1 VAKKTFT
8 ESVAD
13 AAESWRI
20 NHNASLRAQGLSG
33 ERTLGDSDEFM
44 RDIAPG
50 WITEDK
56 HPYGAEGFALED
68 LGWLGKLDP
77 DWMKGLPKES
87 SFETALQHVTDIKK
101 RIPGILKSTVEKM
114 PPHERDK
121 AFLGTLGA
129 AYYSSPEHVG
139 RYSGT
144 GSLGTPVY
152 TAPSEYVSSY
162 NIELDENVGKGFL
175 GAFAPEGDWIRSQPR
190 TGTLAHELGHAKIR
204 KLGTRVPS
212 NMYNFD
218 AQQATNEAVAGYLG
232 RRIIRSRKPW
242 GEASDDKSWA
252 AYMGLPSYLRDLD
265 EYDLTAFGRMLK
277 DYEKGYKRRDGEV
290 IPGYPGLYKEVMR
303 AINEYDTLV
312 APKDINDTSR
322 GTWSKEGL
330 EYMKKWRKE
339 KGLKEVPEGNLYER
353 ALEAGPYSMQ
363 LKGAMTRRLS

>member
-1 VAKKTFT
+1 MAKKTFT
-8 ESVAD
+8 ESLAD

-20 NHNASLRAQGLSG
+20 HHNASIWAEGESG
-33 ERTLGDSDEFM
+33 GRTLGRSDEFM

-56 HPYGAEGFALED
+56 HPYGAEGFFLED

-121 AFLGTLGA
+121 AFLG
-129 AYYSSPEHVG
+129 YSRPEHVG

-152 TAPSEYVSSY
+152 MAPSEYVSSY
-162 NIELDENVGKGFL
+162 TREAPKNIGKGFL
-175 GAFAPEGDWIRSQPR
+175 GALAPEGDWVRSAPR

-204 KLGTRVPS
+204 RLGTRVPG
-212 NMYNFD
+212 NIYNYD
-218 AQQATNEAVAGYLG
+218 AQVATNEAVAGYLG

-252 AYMGLPSYLRDLD
+252 AYKGLPSYLRDLD
-265 EYDLTAFGRMLK
+265 QDSLTAFRRMLK

-303 AINEYDTLV
+303 AIKEYSTLV

-339 KGLKEVPEGNLYER
+339 KGLKEVPEGPLYQR

-363 LKGAMTRRLS
+363 LKRAMTRRMA